1 MCLFHPQS
9 PKFLLQGLIKGFMK
23 STTPQD
29 NLSAIAREYQVLHEV
44 ARTLQSSEETET
56 MLKQV
61 MKILIQ
67 FEELKVE
74 SKAGIFLADEDKK
87 VLRLFTTVGSF
98 TEEFLEREKEVPYGD
113 CLCGRAA
120 VSGELLTSD
129 SCFTDARHERT
140 FTDMTAHGHYI
151 IPLKS
156 REQLVGVMF
165 LYTSINPSWYK
176 HSQEVLLSIGGLV
189 GDAVMR
195 LRNEEQIRSHK
206 QALEQEVTERKQIEQ
221 ELMKYRDHLE
231 EEVKTRTEQLRD
243 LSNRLQTI
251 REEEKARIAREVH
264 DELGQALTA
273 VKLDLAWVERR
284 LKEPGEEVQEKIQSL
299 YALIE
304 STIERVQV
312 ISAELRPR
320 ILDVLGV
327 CEALRWQTGEFK
339 ERTGIECEL
348 TILPDRLDLDAE
360 RSTTLFRIYQEA
372 LTNVARHA
380 EASRVDVRCEQ
391 FPDRVELEVNDN
403 GCGIDEAEISDSHS
417 LGLAGARERALVWG
431 GEVRITGKPGQG
443 TQLFVRIPTPS
454 T

>member
-1 MCLFHPQS
+1 MT
-9 PKFLLQGLIKGFMK
+9 
-23 STTPQD
+23 STTPKD
-29 NLSAIAREYQVLHEV
+29 DLNTIAREYQVLHEV
-44 ARTLQSSEETET
+44 ARTLQSSEDTESI
-56 MLKQV
+56 LKQV

-67 FEELKVE
+67 FEELKAE
-74 SKAGIFLADEDKK
+74 NKAGIFLADEEKK

-98 TEEFLEREKEVPYGD
+98 TQEFLENEQEVPYGD

-156 REQLVGVMF
+156 REKLVGVMF

-195 LRNEEQIRSHK
+195 LQNEEQIRNHK

-231 EEVKTRTEQLRD
+231 EEVEARTEQLRD

-251 REEEKARIAREVH
+251 REEEKSRIAREVH

-273 VKLDLAWVERR
+273 LKLDIAWVERR
-284 LKEPGEEVQEKIQSL
+284 LKEPEEVVKDKIQSL

-304 STIERVQV
+304 STIERVQI
-312 ISAELRPR
+312 ISSELRPQ
-320 ILDVLGV
+320 ILDVMVV

-339 ERTGIECEL
+339 ERTGTECEL
-348 TILPDRLDLDAE
+348 TILPDSLDLDTE
-360 RSTTLFRIYQEA
+360 RSTTLFRVYQEA

-391 FPDRVELEVNDN
+391 FADRVELEVNDN
-403 GCGIDEAEISDSHS
+403 GRGINEEELSDSHS
-417 LGLAGARERALVWG
+417 LGLVGVRERVLLWK
-431 GEVRITGKPGQG
+431 GEVQITGKPGQG
-443 TQLFVRIPTPS
+443 TRLFVRIPTQS

>member
-1 MCLFHPQS
+1 MTSAIPQY
-9 PKFLLQGLIKGFMK
+9 
-23 STTPQD
+23 
-29 NLSAIAREYQVLHEV
+29 NLSTIAREYQVLHEV
-44 ARTLQSSEETET
+44 ARALQSSEDTKSI
-56 MLKQV
+56 LKQV

-74 SKAGIFLADEDKK
+74 SKAGIFLADEERK
-87 VLRLFTTVGSF
+87 VLRLFTTVGLF
-98 TEEFLEREKEVPYGD
+98 TEEFLENEKEVPYGD

-140 FTDMTAHGHYI
+140 FSDMTAHGHYI

-156 REQLVGVMF
+156 REKLVGVMF

-189 GDAVMR
+189 GDAVVR
-195 LRNEEQIRSHK
+195 LQNEEQIRSHK
-206 QALEQEVTERKQIEQ
+206 QALEQEVTERKKIEQ

-231 EEVKTRTEQLRD
+231 EQVEARTEQLRD
-243 LSNRLQTI
+243 LGNRLQTI

-273 VKLDLAWVERR
+273 LKLDIAWVERR
-284 LKEPGEEVQEKIQSL
+284 LKEPEEVVKGKIQSL

-304 STIERVQV
+304 STIERVQI

-348 TILPDRLDLDAE
+348 IIRPEMIDLDAE
-360 RSTTLFRIYQEA
+360 RSTTLFRVYQEA

-380 EASRVDVRCEQ
+380 GASRIDVRCEQ
-391 FPDRVELEVNDN
+391 FPDRVELEVKDN
-403 GCGIDEAEISDSHS
+403 GRGINEEKLSDSHS
-417 LGLAGARERALVWG
+417 LGLVGIRERVLLWK
-431 GEVRITGKPGQG
+431 GETQITGKPGQG
-443 TQLFVRIPTPS
+443 TRLFVQIPIQT

>member
-1 MCLFHPQS
+1 MT
-9 PKFLLQGLIKGFMK
+9 

-29 NLSAIAREYQVLHEV
+29 KLSTIAREYQVLHEV
-44 ARTLQSSEETET
+44 AQALQSSEDTESI
-56 MLKQV
+56 LKQV

-67 FEELKVE
+67 FEELKAE
-74 SKAGIFLADEDKK
+74 NKAGIFLADEEKK

-98 TEEFLEREKEVPYGD
+98 TQEFLENEQEVPYGD

-129 SCFTDARHERT
+129 SCFTDTRHERT

-156 REQLVGVMF
+156 REKLVGVMF

-195 LRNEEQIRSHK
+195 LQNEEQIRNHK
-206 QALEQEVTERKQIEQ
+206 LALEQEVTERKQIEQ

-231 EEVKTRTEQLRD
+231 EEVATRTEQLRN
-243 LSNRLQTI
+243 LSNRLQTV

-273 VKLDLAWVERR
+273 LKFDIAWVERR
-284 LKEPGEEVQEKIQSL
+284 LKEPEEAVKDKFHSI

-304 STIERVQV
+304 STIERVQI
-312 ISAELRPR
+312 ISSELRPQ
-320 ILDVLGV
+320 ILDVMGV

-348 TILPDRLDLDAE
+348 TIHPELIELDAE
-360 RSTTLFRIYQEA
+360 RSTTLFRVYQEA

-391 FPDRVELEVNDN
+391 FSDHVELEVKDN
-403 GCGIDEAEISDSHS
+403 GRGIKEEELSDSHS
-417 LGLAGARERALVWG
+417 LGLVGIRERVLLWK
-431 GEVRITGKPGQG
+431 GEVQITGKPGQG
-443 TQLFVRIPTPS
+443 TRLFVQIPTQS
-454 T
+454 I

>member
-1 MCLFHPQS
+1 MT
-9 PKFLLQGLIKGFMK
+9 

-29 NLSAIAREYQVLHEV
+29 NLSTIAREYQVLHEV
-44 ARTLQSSEETET
+44 ARTLQSSEDTESI
-56 MLKQV
+56 LKQV

-98 TEEFLEREKEVPYGD
+98 TDEFLEREKEVPYGD

-120 VSGELLTSD
+120 VSGKLLMSD

-156 REQLVGVMF
+156 REKLVGVMF

-195 LRNEEQIRSHK
+195 LQNEEQIRNHK
-206 QALEQEVTERKQIEQ
+206 QLLEQEVTERKQIEQ

-231 EEVKTRTEQLRD
+231 EEVATRTEQLRN
-243 LSNRLQTI
+243 LSNRLQTV

-273 VKLDLAWVERR
+273 LKLDLAWVERR
-284 LKEPGEEVQEKIQSL
+284 LQEPEPEVQEKIQSL

-304 STIERVQV
+304 STIERVQT

-348 TILPDRLDLDAE
+348 TILPDTLDLDAE
-360 RSTTLFRIYQEA
+360 RSTTLFRICQEA

-380 EASRVDVRCEQ
+380 EASRVEVRCEQ
-391 FPDRVELEVNDN
+391 LSDRVELEVKDN
-403 GCGIDEAEISDSHS
+403 GRGIDEEKVSDSHS
-417 LGLAGARERALVWG
+417 LGLAGIRERVLLWK

-443 TQLFVRIPTPS
+443 TQLLVRIPIQS
-454 T
+454 I

>member
-1 MCLFHPQS
+1 MT
-9 PKFLLQGLIKGFMK
+9 

-29 NLSAIAREYQVLHEV
+29 KFGTIAREYQVLHEV
-44 ARTLQSSEETET
+44 ARALQSSEETELI
-56 MLKQV
+56 LKQV
-61 MKILIQ
+61 LKILIQ

-74 SKAGIFLADEDKK
+74 SKAGIFLADEEKK
-87 VLRLFTTVGSF
+87 VLRLFTTVGFF
-98 TEEFLEREKEVPYGD
+98 TDEFLEREQEVPYGD

-120 VSGELLTSD
+120 VSGELLMSD
-129 SCFTDARHERT
+129 SCFIDARHERT

-156 REQLVGVMF
+156 REKLVGVMF

-195 LRNEEQIRSHK
+195 LQNEEQLRNHK
-206 QALEQEVTERKQIEQ
+206 HALEQEVTERKQIER

-231 EEVKTRTEQLRD
+231 EEVEARTEQLRD

-273 VKLDLAWVERR
+273 LKLDLAWVERR
-284 LKEPGEEVQEKIQSL
+284 LKEPATEVMEKIQSI

-304 STIERVQV
+304 STIERVQI
-312 ISAELRPR
+312 ISTELRPR

-327 CEALRWQTGEFK
+327 SEALRWQTGEFK
-339 ERTGIECEL
+339 ERTGTECEL
-348 TILPDRLDLDAE
+348 IIRPEMMDLDAE
-360 RSTTLFRIYQEA
+360 RSTTLFRVYQEA
-372 LTNVARHA
+372 LTNIARHA
-380 EASRVDVRCEQ
+380 GASRIDVRCEQ
-391 FPDRVELEVNDN
+391 FSDRVELEVKDN
-403 GCGIDEAEISDSHS
+403 GRGIDEEKLSDSHS
-417 LGLAGARERALVWG
+417 LGLAGIRERVLLWK
-431 GEVRITGKPGQG
+431 GEVQITGKPGQG
-443 TQLFVRIPTPS
+443 TRLFVQIPNQS